1 MRDIENTVAH
11 EVVDLSAVPSG
22 AAPITVNDTP
32 IDGPE
37 QAKDS
42 IDTPVSVG
50 SVDERIEAESLREA
64 LDDVERALARLDDG
78 TYGTCEVCGA
88 ELEDP
93 DLAATPQL
101 RTCAQHRS

>member
-1 MRDIENTVAH
+1 MSDIDNTAAQTVA
-11 EVVDLSAVPSG
+11 DPSAVPSS
-22 AAPITVNDTP
+22 AAPMTVSDTL
-32 IDGPE
+32 IDEPE
-37 QAKDS
+37 QAKHS
-42 IDTPVSVG
+42 IDTPASDG
-50 SVDERIEAESLREA
+50 AVDERIEAESLREA

-93 DLAATPQL
+93 DLAETPQL

>member
-1 MRDIENTVAH
+1 MSDIENTAAQT
-11 EVVDLSAVPSG
+11 VVDLSAVPSG
-22 AAPITVNDTP
+22 AAPMTVSDPP
-32 IDGPE
+32 IDEPE

-42 IDTPVSVG
+42 INTPVSDG

-78 TYGTCEVCGA
+78 TYGTCEMCGA